1 MDSKAKD
8 NVDLSSA
15 IEILKEEVKN
25 YDVPFID
32 LIKIQTND
40 PFKILIATILSARTK
55 DGTTAK
61 AAERLFEKA
70 TSFEELDN
78 LTLEEIQELIYP
90 VGFYKTKA
98 KNIKRIPEVIQ
109 NEFNGKIPKDVDD
122 LVKLPGV
129 GRKTANLVSSVA
141 FGEDAICVDTHV
153 HKIMN
158 RLGYVS
164 TKSPF
169 ETEMNLRE
177 KLPKQYWRIVNNLFV
192 AFGQNLCVPVS
203 PYCSKCPIHKYC
215 NRVGVENSR

>member
-1 MDSKAKD
+1 MDNN
-8 NVDLSSA
+8 NVHSVMDV
-15 IEILKEEVKN
+15 LKEEVKN
-25 YDVPFID
+25 YDVPVVD
-32 LIKIQTND
+32 LIKIQTDD

-61 AAERLFEKA
+61 AAARLFEKA
-70 TSFEELDN
+70 TSFQELDN
-78 LTLEEIQELIYP
+78 LSLEEIQELIYP

-98 KNIKRIPEVIQ
+98 SNIKKIPLVIQ

-158 RLGYVS
+158 RLGYLK
-164 TKSPF
+164 TRNPF
-169 ETEMNLRE
+169 ETEMALRE
-177 KLPKQYWRIVNNLFV
+177 KLPRKYWRIVNNLFV
-192 AFGQNLCVPVS
+192 AFGQNICVPVS
-203 PYCSKCPIHKYC
+203 PHCSKCPINKYC
-215 NRVGVENSR
+215 SKVGVKNSR